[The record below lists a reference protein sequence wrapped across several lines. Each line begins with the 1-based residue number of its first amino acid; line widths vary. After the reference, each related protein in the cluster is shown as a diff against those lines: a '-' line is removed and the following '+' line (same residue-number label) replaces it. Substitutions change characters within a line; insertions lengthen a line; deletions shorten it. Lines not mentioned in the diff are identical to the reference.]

1 MKNFFETKQ
10 EKITDKAFTQSLFI
24 SIASILIC
32 IVMLCS
38 ITFAWFS
45 DDVSNNTNKAVTG
58 RFKIEVQSIVHVEA
72 EGDTEIG
79 LNESSTYTLDEGKY
93 RVTVDL
99 TAETTVKGYCI
110 ITVNVTEY
118 HTDVIVNDQ
127 TKNDIYN
134 TPNAPFVFTLVIP
147 EGGATVSFDSRW
159 SIPADVEV
167 TYGGTLTIPAE

>member
-1 MKNFFETKQ
+1 MKNFFETKE

-45 DDVSNNTNKAVTG
+45 DDVSNNTNKAATG
-58 RFKIEVQSIVHVEA
+58 RFKIEVQSVVHVEA
-72 EGDTEIG
+72 EGNNEVTA
-79 LNESSTYTLDEGKY
+79 NESGVYTLEAGTY
-93 RVTVDL
+93 RVTVQL
-99 TAETTVKGYCI
+99 TADTTVKGYCI
-110 ITVNVTEY
+110 ITVNGTEY

-134 TPNAPFVFTLVIP
+134 TPNSPYEFTLVIP

-159 SIPADVEV
+159 GIPVDVEV
-167 TYGGTLTIPAE
+167 TNGATVTHPAE